1 DFHQEETLG
10 KAYDARLMRRLLTY
24 ARPYAGWMAVAFVLI
39 LLITVSELA
48 RPYIVRVAI
57 DDHLLAFEEPL
68 AVFAPGSEPAPGVL
82 WDGSVL
88 VRQRDLP
95 AGVPVERWRQ
105 IVWVQDDRG
114 GHYYLIDG
122 VIDQRTQAREV
133 AALGNGYTVITEGQ
147 AFAAERLDA
156 AAIAALRRHDLEAV
170 ARLALLFLAVVLATF
185 VLNYAQVYILHYTGQ
200 RIVYSIRAQ
209 IFSHLQ
215 RLPVQFFDRNPVG
228 RLVTRV
234 TNDTDTLN
242 EMFTNVLVNLFQDV
256 FLLLGILIVM
266 FRVHWQL
273 ALVSL
278 TVMPLVALVTV
289 QFRVRARDAYRQVR
303 VKLARINATL
313 AENLAGMRIIQIF
326 NQQERKFREF
336 DEINRDHYESMVQE
350 VRVFALF
357 RPAVEFLSSLAL
369 AILIWYGG
377 GRVVQNT
384 LDFGLLYL
392 FVQYIETFF
401 RPINDLTE
409 KYNIMQAAMASAER
423 IFMILDTQPESD
435 PAKPVTL
442 PQVRGEI
449 EFRNVWFAYNDEEWV
464 LKDVSFHVRPGQ
476 SVALV
481 GATGAGKSS
490 IINLLN
496 RFYDIQR
503 GEILIDG
510 VDIRRIPRRE
520 LRRHIGIVL
529 QDVFLFTGDIE
540 SNITLWNPDI
550 GPARVREA
558 ARLVSAEKFISRL
571 AGGFK
576 APVHERG
583 AGLSAGQRQL
593 LAFARALAY
602 DPAILV
608 LDEATANIDTE
619 TEQLIQQALA
629 RLIRGRTTI
638 LIAHRLS
645 TIQHCDQIIV
655 LHKGRI
661 REMGTHQELL
671 KQRGLYYRLYQL
683 QYKDQLAGSHLPAS
697 DGPSGAADVSAAAPD
712 SVPAPPTREAHT

>member
-1 DFHQEETLG
+1 
-10 KAYDARLMRRLLTY
+10 MRRLLQY
-24 ARPYAGWMAVAFVLI
+24 ARPFAGWMLVAFVLI
-39 LLITVSELA
+39 LLLTASELA

-57 DDHLLAFEEPL
+57 DDHLMAFEQPL
-68 AVFAPGSEPAPGVL
+68 AAFTPGTEPAPGVL
-82 WDGSVL
+82 WNGYVL
-88 VRQRDLP
+88 VKEKD
-95 AGVPVERWRQ
+95 VPPGTAVERWHQ
-105 IVWVQDDRG
+105 IVLVETG
-114 GHYYLIDG
+114 VASEYYLIDG
-122 VIDQRTQAREV
+122 VIDQRTQVRQAVTEAGGLSVV
-133 AALGNGYTVITEGQ
+133 AGGEMFPAV
-147 AFAAERLDA
+147 RLDEDS
-156 AAIAALRRHDLEAV
+156 IRALRQPDLDAV
-170 ARLALLFLAVVLATF
+170 VRLAWLFLGIITASF

-200 RIVYSIRAQ
+200 RIVYNIRAQ

-215 RLPVQFFDRNPVG
+215 RLPVRFFDRNPVG
-228 RLVTRV
+228 RLVTRA

-242 EMFTNVLVNLFQDV
+242 EMFTNVLVNLFQDI
-256 FLLLGILIVM
+256 FLLLGILVVM

-278 TVMPLVALVTV
+278 AVMPLVALVTV

-303 VKLARINATL
+303 IKLARINATL
-313 AENLAGMRIIQIF
+313 AENIAGMRIIQIF
-326 NQQERKFREF
+326 NQEERKFREF
-336 DEINRDHYESMVQE
+336 DEINQDHYRSMLQE

-384 LDFGLLYL
+384 LDFGVLYL
-392 FVQYIETFF
+392 FIQYIQTFF

-423 IFMILDTQPESD
+423 IFLILDTKPEED
-435 PAKPVTL
+435 PAEPVSL
-442 PQVRGEI
+442 PEVRGEI
-449 EFRNVWFAYNDEEWV
+449 EFKNVWFAYNNEDWV
-464 LKDVSFHVRPGQ
+464 LRDVSFHVRPGE

-496 RFYDIQR
+496 RSYDIQR
-503 GEILIDG
+503 GQILVDG
-510 VDIRRIPRRE
+510 VDIRHVRRQD

-540 SNITLWNPDI
+540 NNITLWNPGI
-550 GPARVREA
+550 SAAKVREA
-558 ARLVSAEKFISRL
+558 ARLVNADRFIGRL
-571 AGGFK
+571 PGGFK

-583 AGLSAGQRQL
+583 ASLSAGQRQL

-619 TEQLIQQALA
+619 TEQLIQAALS
-629 RLIRGRTTI
+629 RLIQGRTTI
-638 LIAHRLS
+638 IIAHRLS
-645 TIQHCDQIIV
+645 TIQHCDKIIV
-655 LHKGRI
+655 LHKGQI
-661 REMGTHQELL
+661 REMGSHQELL
-671 KQRGLYYRLYQL
+671 KARGLYYRLYQL
-683 QYKDQLAGSHLPAS
+683 QYKDQLLAREDLP
-697 DGPSGAADVSAAAPD
+697 P
-712 SVPAPPTREAHT
+712 PAPAAGEGHARDQLPETDRQLADG